1 MQARGE
7 RAGRRTLVIACGA
20 LAREILAVRAANG
33 WTHLD
38 VTCLPA
44 IWHNRPEKIAPG
56 VRRKIR
62 AARGRYDEILV
73 PLRRL
78 RHRGELDKVLAR
90 RGRRAHRGRALL
102 RLLRRA
108 SMLSAAMH
116 EAEIGTLYLT
126 DFLVR
131 HFERFIIRGLG
142 IDRHPELM
150 PLYFGNYTRVVYL
163 AQLPDARLRKQAE
176 AAAARLSL
184 PLVTVETGLGAIERL
199 PREGRSPIEASSY
212 LQALEIASSASDR
225 PASE

>member
-20 LAREILAVRAANG
+20 LAREFLAVRAANG

-62 AARGRYDEILV
+62 AARGRYDEILC
-73 PLRRL
+73 LYGECGTQ
-78 RHRGELDKVLAR
+78 GELDKVLAQEGVER
-90 RGRRAHRGRALL
+90 IEGEHCYAFFAGLDAFR
-102 RLLRRA
+102 
-108 SMLSAAMH
+108 AMH

-184 PLVTVETGLGAIERL
+184 PLVTVETGLGAIDGFLAKGKPDRGEQLFAGLGNRVERV
-199 PREGRSPIEASSY
+199 
-212 LQALEIASSASDR
+212 
-225 PASE
+225 